1 MKKQQFR
8 VEDMHC
14 VNCTMRLQEL
24 EDILPGVKSVD
35 ASYRTGKMVVEYD
48 ETKILSD
55 QIVQAVRKLG
65 YTAVLES

>member
-14 VNCTMRLQEL
+14 VNCAMRLQEL
-24 EDILPGVKSVD
+24 EDTLPGVKSVD

-48 ETKILSD
+48 EAKIKSD
-55 QIVQAVRKLG
+55 QILQAVRRLG
-65 YTAVLES
+65 YTAVPES